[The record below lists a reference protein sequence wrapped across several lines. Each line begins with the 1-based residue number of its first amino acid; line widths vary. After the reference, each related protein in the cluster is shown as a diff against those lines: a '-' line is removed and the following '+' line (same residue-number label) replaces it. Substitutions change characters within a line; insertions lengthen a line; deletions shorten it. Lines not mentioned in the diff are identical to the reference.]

1 MSIQKLK
8 VDRQGLLVQ
17 ASTLF
22 IPSSKMF
29 FFFNYQKCFFFT
41 DLVLME

>member
-22 IPSSKMF
+22 IPSYKK